1 MATARV
7 GRTLGLGT
15 RGHAQAKRS
24 SRFTRFVA
32 TQAGTSKEIITEG
45 TGPTPNPGDEV
56 TMHYTVGTELD
67 QRAVARPDSLTCA
80 ILIRLPGHADGRH
93 EI

>member
-1 MATARV
+1 MVSSMTVATARV

-15 RGHAQAKRS
+15 RGHASAKRS

-56 TMHYTVGTELD
+56 TMHYTVGT
-67 QRAVARPDSLTCA
+67 
-80 ILIRLPGHADGRH
+80 
-93 EI
+93 